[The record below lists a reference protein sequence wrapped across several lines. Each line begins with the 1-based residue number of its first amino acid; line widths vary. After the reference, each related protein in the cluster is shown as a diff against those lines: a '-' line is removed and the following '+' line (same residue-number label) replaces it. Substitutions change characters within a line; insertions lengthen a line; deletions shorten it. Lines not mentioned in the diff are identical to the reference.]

1 MPICGGNWNN
11 TSNAGV
17 FYVNLNNPRSNS
29 NTNIGFRSALPSYA
43 RIGNSK
49 DYRQCEGIKEPVSTP
64 AEKQEKNG
72 AMLMAFADVAS
83 VVKAASTY
91 EKTAKHNEIMKNRGK
106 INENQACF

>member
-1 MPICGGNWNN
+1 MEIFYNSHSPGYEEIVSYGPKWW
-11 TSNAGV
+11 TEYKEMDAGV
-17 FYVNLNNPRSNS
+17 FNVNLNNPRSNS

-72 AMLMAFADVAS
+72 AMLMAFCRCGIGCGGCQ
-83 VVKAASTY
+83 Y
-91 EKTAKHNEIMKNRGK
+91 L
-106 INENQACF
+106 